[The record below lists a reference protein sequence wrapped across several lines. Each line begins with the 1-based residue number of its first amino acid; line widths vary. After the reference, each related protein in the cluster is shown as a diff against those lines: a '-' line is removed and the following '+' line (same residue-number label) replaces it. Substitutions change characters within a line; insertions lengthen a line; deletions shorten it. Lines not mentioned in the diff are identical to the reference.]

1 MQEHNFY
8 ISHLIAKYLAEKINK
23 DELEEL
29 NLWREKSEANEE
41 LFRKITDSGHI
52 SDYYSSISQVN
63 VDKQWNQFSDRR
75 AKMYNRRKLRRILGY
90 AASLLIPLS
99 IGLTIYFT
107 SRTPIVED
115 SSLFVNTIQIG
126 NAKAILKL
134 SEGEVI
140 HLTDEDTLQ
149 LDEDLSLLAHSSSGN
164 SATDQVQMNSIET
177 PRGGEYALTL
187 SDGTKVFLNSMST
200 LVFPSEFSGEERRVE
215 LYGEAYF
222 EVSKSSA
229 PFIVTTSRADIQ
241 VLGTSFNV
249 YNYEGE
255 AYEAALVSGSIAI
268 STSQEKM
275 ILNPSQRATIH
286 KADAPMVIDEIDALS
301 ISEWHKGK
309 IVFKDQSL
317 EYMMN
322 RLARWYDFSVEYK
335 SSALKNLRFSCSV
348 DKYEDIAQFLQVL
361 ESTDK
366 LKAEINGKA
375 IYLK

>member
-1 MQEHNFY
+1 M
-8 ISHLIAKYLAEKINK
+8 
-23 DELEEL
+23 
-29 NLWREKSEANEE
+29 
-41 LFRKITDSGHI
+41 
-52 SDYYSSISQVN
+52 
-63 VDKQWNQFSDRR
+63 
-75 AKMYNRRKLRRILGY
+75 
-90 AASLLIPLS
+90 
-99 IGLTIYFT
+99 
-107 SRTPIVED
+107 
-115 SSLFVNTIQIG
+115 
-126 NAKAILKL
+126 
-134 SEGEVI
+134 
-140 HLTDEDTLQ
+140 Q
-149 LDEDLSLLAHSSSGN
+149 LDEDLSLLAHSSSAK

-366 LKAEINGKA
+366 LKAEINGKT